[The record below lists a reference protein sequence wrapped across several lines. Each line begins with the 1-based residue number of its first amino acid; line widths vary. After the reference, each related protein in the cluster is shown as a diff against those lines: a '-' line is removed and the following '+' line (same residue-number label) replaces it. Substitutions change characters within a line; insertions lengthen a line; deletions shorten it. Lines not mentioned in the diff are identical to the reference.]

1 MKGKRFHTPG
11 LAVPQASLR
20 QAPGAGLKKYIKK
33 LLSYSV
39 YRKTLLAY
47 SVSILIITVLILIC
61 TYKVFT
67 NNLKNYSRDTSQQ
80 LLNQLVSG
88 VENLKTDVNNVMIV
102 IANDS
107 KALRFYQN
115 KKDNKQDDYYLFLRL
130 MDIKSYYSYIENIAA
145 INFNN
150 SICIQALG
158 NNENGDIDF
167 TSSMIKLQKYIVP
180 RTITIS
186 QESKNVVSFIQFLPY
201 YNTAVVI
208 DVNADLFQ
216 YSINKNGKDG
226 RSVYIIDSNGNAV
239 TGNTK
244 AVIENQPLSD
254 YFYSIIKFKEP
265 EEECFVY
272 DDKSKR
278 QMLFFSKSAEFG
290 WWFIDVQD
298 YSYFNKTFQDIS
310 YPFIAISAFFILI
323 CLLITI
329 LFNKK
334 IKKPLIQLVNKC
346 RSGADAAELHD
357 MDELRYLDIA
367 IARGKQER
375 YAHQNYIR
383 TQFLRCLLLGHQMP
397 VMIPDHEIKQIRAK
411 YTAGHYCVLILKIQG
426 LKPLEEAER
435 EEEFKIY
442 RYTICNLADEIF
454 EKSFRCKSVDIGN
467 DLAGVLFMLDQ
478 KDISEEYM
486 LMFKQLKQFAEEMIH
501 ITVSGSL
508 GLIVDRQRDVSIS
521 YQKARQYLEMN
532 QLIGREELIDSNNH
546 VTANYHEK
554 NKKLVDSIL
563 EYTGSNYKNPDLSL
577 KSVSQVFGL
586 STTYVGKIFKS
597 IQGES
602 YSNYVM
608 NYRLEK
614 TKTALLETTK
624 TINEIAIEYGFTNS
638 AYYATV
644 FKNAYG
650 MTPTAFR
657 NNAG

>member
-1 MKGKRFHTPG
+1 MRK
-11 LAVPQASLR
+11 
-20 QAPGAGLKKYIKK
+20 IINK

-67 NNLKNYSRDTSQQ
+67 NNLKNYSTETSKQ

-88 VENLKTDVNNVMIV
+88 VENLKTDVDNVMTV
-102 IANDS
+102 IAGDS

-115 KKDNKQDDYYLFLRL
+115 KNDNKQDDYYLFLRL
-130 MDIKSYYSYIENIAA
+130 TDIKSYYSYIEDIAA

-150 SICIQALG
+150 SVCVQALG
-158 NNENGDIDF
+158 SNNENGDIDF
-167 TSSMIKLQKYIVP
+167 ASSMINKQKYIVP
-180 RTITIS
+180 RTIKIS
-186 QESKNVVSFIQFLPY
+186 KESKNVVSFLQYLPY
-201 YNTAVVI
+201 YNAAIVI

-216 YSINKNGKDG
+216 YSINKNG
-226 RSVYIIDSNGNAV
+226 REERNVYIIDSNGNAV

-244 AVIENQPLSD
+244 DIIQNNPLSD
-254 YFYSIIKFKEP
+254 YFYSIITLKNKTEG
-265 EEECFVY
+265 CFVY
-272 DDKSKR
+272 DDKAKR
-278 QMLFFSKSAEFG
+278 QMVFFSKSAEFS

-298 YSYFNKTFQDIS
+298 YSYFNKAFQDIS
-310 YPFIAISAFFILI
+310 YPFIGISAFFILI
-323 CLLITI
+323 CILISA

-334 IKKPLIQLVNKC
+334 IKKPLVQLVNKI
-346 RSGADAAELHD
+346 RNAADAEELSD

-383 TQFLRCLLLGHQMP
+383 TQFLRCLLLGQQMP
-397 VMIPDHEIKQIRAK
+397 VMIPDHELRQIRGEYSAN
-411 YTAGHYCVLILKIQG
+411 HFCVLLIKIQN
-426 LKPLEEAER
+426 LLPLNEAEQ

-454 EKSFRCKSVDIGN
+454 EKSFHCKSVDIGN
-467 DLAGVLFMLDQ
+467 DLVGLLFMLDK
-478 KDISEEYM
+478 KDISEDYM
-486 LMFKQLKQFAEEMIH
+486 LSFKQLKQFAEEMIR

-508 GLIVDRQRDVSIS
+508 GLIVDSQKDVSIS
-521 YQKARQYLEMN
+521 CQKAKQYLEMN
-532 QLIGREELIDSNNH
+532 QLIGREELIDSNNQ

-554 NKKLVDSIL
+554 NKKLVESIL
-563 EYTGSNYKNPDLSL
+563 EYTNSNYKNPDLSL

-614 TKTALLETTK
+614 TKVALLETTK
-624 TINEIAIEYGFTNS
+624 TINDIAIEFGFTNS
-638 AYYATV
+638 AYYATL

-650 MTPTAFR
+650 MTPTVFR
-657 NNAG
+657 NSAGIRMNL